1 MADLTSLY
9 KQRAALDAEIK
20 ATREAA
26 AKAGEIIVIDGKE
39 YDSTLDFEGSL
50 PNPAKTDYIPTY
62 RKDDNGDI
70 TDAGEITYGDLVGDF
85 AQEAT
90 AKVQEAINAG
100 NTAVQN
106 IESAETAALQAIGQT
121 DDAGARKAA
130 LDAINSAKTAALS
143 AIGQTDSEG
152 ARKAALDAIS
162 AARTAALSAIGDS
175 NTTGARGEAIAA
187 INELYDQIEAAIEQA
202 NTVIDQKVE
211 TATGAASAAAA
222 SASNASSSETNAA
235 SSASAAATSATNAAS
250 SESNAET
257 YKNQAQSA
265 KTDAESAK
273 ADAESA
279 KSAAETAK
287 TGAETAEGNAE
298 SSASEAASSATAAAG
313 SATNAATSET
323 NAANSEALAEKW
335 AENPEDSPV
344 EGTGDNAK
352 FSAKHWAAKAQA
364 NSNVPMATDTTAGKV
379 YISNTAEIS
388 DGEANL
394 ANKTV
399 SKQALSA
406 ALNNITNNMA
416 LPTPIIWAKFIE
428 GDDEVQMDI
437 NNDYSGY
444 GNVVVRYATNAE
456 PTASSP
462 EATFPMSGSGND
474 VYYFAAFPGTGS
486 TNKKSA
492 NAVIDMAD
500 FKVATPTYTFDDAT
514 DTISF
519 VCSTYGAT
527 MRLTTNGTEPSATNG
542 ELYTAPIS
550 LTAVT
555 SFKVKGIRDGFALS
569 DTLSVTINKVA
580 TPTFT
585 FSKEAET
592 VAITCSTADA
602 IIKYT
607 TDGSIPS
614 ETHGT
619 TYVGAI
625 PVTDTTTFQIK
636 AFKAGWIDSEQVTGK
651 AVFAQIIAV
660 RRPITMT
667 GTAWTRLTPET
678 DPLSVVTET
687 ITVEPTGEITG
698 TRTGQSVFDAYA
710 PWQTK
715 MRNFE
720 NDGTPGAWQDEA
732 GFTLTDKDVMVYF
745 PKCWIKLTVDTNYIT
760 KYISTDEYDGF
771 VYAPWSEE
779 YLARYETSN
788 NNQSRSGKTVQASQS
803 IVTMRTNA
811 RAKGAGWQLYD
822 LPAWHAMQWLFVVEY
837 KDYDCQTLIG
847 KGISSG
853 SAQTTGK
860 TDSMQ
865 FHTGRVAGTDGNT
878 AVQYRYI
885 ENPWGNYWE
894 WLDGYNEISRVPYVC
909 WDRDNYQSDVT
920 TGYTKIYDGWSSNI
934 YGQGIKS
941 TIINEDMPW
950 CDGIPKEKGGSDT
963 TYIPDYMDVGNSG
976 NHVARVSGDWNY
988 GSSCGL
994 WCFNAYSTSGDTYGD
1009 TGSRLSYK
1017 EPSAA

>member
-1 MADLTSLY
+1 MAELPVSGLFN
-9 KQRAALDAEIK
+9 LDEM
-20 ATREAA
+20 
-26 AKAGEIIVIDGKE
+26 
-39 YDSTLDFEGSL
+39 
-50 PNPAKTDYIPTY
+50 KTPDNTDVLLAIHL
-62 RKDDNGDI
+62 DDNGQPDEEGSGYYTVALLI
-70 TDAGEITYGDLVGDF
+70 QTLGKVATDA
-85 AQEAT
+85 EAGAVT
-90 AKVQEAINAG
+90 AKKAAELAQSKCEEALAAIGTSDTTGLRGQAITAIQNAL
-100 NTAVQN
+100 T
-106 IESAETAALQAIGQT
+106 SALQSIGRNDNEGARQAALQAIATALQNALNAIGQSDT
-121 DDAGARKAA
+121 AGARGAAITSIAEKLAAA
-130 LDAINSAKTAALS
+130 LLSISNAATSAN
-143 AIGQTDSEG
+143 Q
-152 ARKAALDAIS
+152 
-162 AARTAALSAIGDS
+162 
-175 NTTGARGEAIAA
+175 
-187 INELYDQIEAAIEQA
+187 
-202 NTVIDQKVE
+202 VIDQKVT
-211 TATGAASAAAA
+211 TATEQAGIATTKAGEASD
-222 SASNASSSETNAA
+222 SAE
-235 SSASAAATSATNAAS
+235 
-250 SESNAET
+250 
-257 YKNQAQSA
+257 
-265 KTDAESAK
+265 
-273 ADAESA
+273 
-279 KSAAETAK
+279 
-287 TGAETAEGNAE
+287 
-298 SSASEAASSATAAAG
+298 
-313 SATNAATSET
+313 
-323 NAANSEALAEKW
+323 LAEKW
-335 AENPEDSPV
+335 AEEEPGVPV
-344 EGTGDNAK
+344 EGTGEEAK
-352 FSAKHWAAKAQA
+352 YSAKHWAHQA
-364 NSNVPMATDTTAGKV
+364 EAAADIPLASGSTSGKV
-379 YISNTAEIS
+379 YLSDTLDPVDNEPDPNHTAISKPAIRQI
-388 DGEANL
+388 
-394 ANKTV
+394 V
-399 SKQALSA
+399 Q
-406 ALNNITNNMA
+406 NINDSIA
-416 LPTPIIWAKFIE
+416 LPIPIIETKFIE
-428 GDDEVQMDI
+428 GSDEVQMTLQ
-437 NNDYSGY
+437 NNYTGFSS
-444 GNVVVRYATNAE
+444 VVIRYKTGGDPSE
-456 PTASSP
+456 TDP
-462 EATFPMSGSGND
+462 EASFPITGSGND
-474 VYYFAAFPGTGS
+474 VYYFRAFPGEGA
-486 TNKKSA
+486 TNKPSPS
-492 NAVIDMAD
+492 AVINMAD
-500 FKVATPTYTFDDAT
+500 YKVATPTYSFDDAT

-519 VCSTYGAT
+519 ACSTYGAT

-542 ELYTAPIS
+542 ELYTAAIK
-550 LTAVT
+550 LTNAT
-555 SFKVKGIRDGFALS
+555 SFKVKGIKDGLALS
-569 DTLSVTINKVA
+569 DTLSVTISKVA
-580 TPTFT
+580 TPVFT

-614 ETHGT
+614 ETNGT

-636 AFKAGWIDSEQVTGK
+636 AFKTGWIDSEQVTGK

-710 PWQTK
+710 PWQTR

-720 NDGTPGAWQDEA
+720 SDGTPGAWQDEE

-788 NNQSRSGKTVQASQS
+788 NNQSRSGKTVQVSQS

-822 LPAWHAMQWLFVVEY
+822 LPVWHAMQWLFVVEY

-847 KGISSG
+847 KGISNT
-853 SAQTTGK
+853 SAKHQTGE
-860 TDSMQ
+860 TDAMEY
-865 FHTGRVAGTDGNT
+865 HTGRVAGTDGNT

-885 ENPWGNYWE
+885 ENPWGNVWE

-976 NHVARVSGDWNY
+976 NHVACVSGRWNV
-988 GSSCGL
+988 GSYCGL
-994 WCFNAYSTSGDTYGD
+994 WYFGATYDSSFTYGYI
-1009 TGSRLSYK
+1009 GSRLSYK

>member
-1 MADLTSLY
+1 MHSECAISEGMAELPVSGLFN
-9 KQRAALDAEIK
+9 LDEM
-20 ATREAA
+20 
-26 AKAGEIIVIDGKE
+26 
-39 YDSTLDFEGSL
+39 
-50 PNPAKTDYIPTY
+50 KTPDNTDVLLAIHL
-62 RKDDNGDI
+62 DDNGQPDEEGSGYYTVALLI
-70 TDAGEITYGDLVGDF
+70 QTLGKVATDA
-85 AQEAT
+85 EAGAVT
-90 AKVQEAINAG
+90 AKQAAELAQSKCEEALAAIGTSDTTGLRGQAITAIQNAL
-100 NTAVQN
+100 T
-106 IESAETAALQAIGQT
+106 SALQSIGRNDNEGARQAALQAIATALQNALNAIGQSDT
-121 DDAGARKAA
+121 AGARGAAITSIAEKLAAA
-130 LDAINSAKTAALS
+130 LLSISNAATSAN
-143 AIGQTDSEG
+143 Q
-152 ARKAALDAIS
+152 
-162 AARTAALSAIGDS
+162 
-175 NTTGARGEAIAA
+175 
-187 INELYDQIEAAIEQA
+187 
-202 NTVIDQKVE
+202 VIDQKV
-211 TATGAASAAAA
+211 T
-222 SASNASSSETNAA
+222 
-235 SSASAAATSATNAAS
+235 AATEQAGIATTKAGEASDSA
-250 SESNAET
+250 
-257 YKNQAQSA
+257 
-265 KTDAESAK
+265 D
-273 ADAESA
+273 
-279 KSAAETAK
+279 
-287 TGAETAEGNAE
+287 
-298 SSASEAASSATAAAG
+298 
-313 SATNAATSET
+313 
-323 NAANSEALAEKW
+323 LAEKW
-335 AENPEDSPV
+335 AEEEPGVPV
-344 EGTGDNAK
+344 EGAGEEAK
-352 FSAKHWAAKAQA
+352 YSAKHWAHQA
-364 NSNVPMATDTTAGKV
+364 EAAADIPLASGSTSGKV
-379 YISNTAEIS
+379 YLSDTLDPVDNEPDPNHTAISKPAIRQI
-388 DGEANL
+388 
-394 ANKTV
+394 V
-399 SKQALSA
+399 Q
-406 ALNNITNNMA
+406 NINDSIA
-416 LPTPIIWAKFIE
+416 LPIPIIETKFIE
-428 GDDEVQMDI
+428 GSDEVQMTLQ
-437 NNDYSGY
+437 NNYTGFSS
-444 GNVVVRYATNAE
+444 VVIRYKTGGDPSEAD
-456 PTASSP
+456 P
-462 EATFPMSGSGND
+462 EASFPITGSGND
-474 VYYFAAFPGTGS
+474 VYYFRAFPGEGA
-486 TNKKSA
+486 TNKPSPS
-492 NAVIDMAD
+492 AVINMAD
-500 FKVATPTYTFDDAT
+500 YKVATPTYTFDDAT

-519 VCSTYGAT
+519 ACSTYGAT

-542 ELYTAPIS
+542 ELYTAAIK
-550 LTAVT
+550 LTNAT
-555 SFKVKGIRDGFALS
+555 SFKVKGIKDGLALS
-569 DTLSVTINKVA
+569 DTLSVSISKVA
-580 TPTFT
+580 TPVFT

-636 AFKAGWIDSEQVTGK
+636 AFKTGWIDSEQVTGK

-720 NDGTPGAWQDEA
+720 SDGTPGAWQDEA

-788 NNQSRSGKTVQASQS
+788 NNQSRSGKSVQASQS

-894 WLDGYNEISRVPYVC
+894 WLDGYNEIGRVPYVC

-963 TYIPDYMDVGNSG
+963 TYIPDYMDVGNNG
-976 NHVARVSGDWNY
+976 NRVAFVSGYWND
-988 GSSCGL
+988 GSRCGL
-994 WCFNAYSTSGDTYGD
+994 WCFCAANYSSDASSYV
-1009 TGSRLSYK
+1009 GSRLSYK

>member
-1 MADLTSLY
+1 MSKPTI
-9 KQRAALDAEIK
+9 KQI
-20 ATREAA
+20 
-26 AKAGEIIVIDGKE
+26 
-39 YDSTLDFEGSL
+39 
-50 PNPAKTDYIPTY
+50 
-62 RKDDNGDI
+62 
-70 TDAGEITYGDLVGDF
+70 
-85 AQEAT
+85 
-90 AKVQEAINAG
+90 
-100 NTAVQN
+100 VQN
-106 IESAETAALQAIGQT
+106 I
-121 DDAGARKAA
+121 
-130 LDAINSAKTAALS
+130 N
-143 AIGQTDSEG
+143 DS
-152 ARKAALDAIS
+152 I
-162 AARTAALSAIGDS
+162 
-175 NTTGARGEAIAA
+175 
-187 INELYDQIEAAIEQA
+187 
-202 NTVIDQKVE
+202 
-211 TATGAASAAAA
+211 
-222 SASNASSSETNAA
+222 
-235 SSASAAATSATNAAS
+235 
-250 SESNAET
+250 
-257 YKNQAQSA
+257 
-265 KTDAESAK
+265 
-273 ADAESA
+273 
-279 KSAAETAK
+279 
-287 TGAETAEGNAE
+287 
-298 SSASEAASSATAAAG
+298 
-313 SATNAATSET
+313 
-323 NAANSEALAEKW
+323 
-335 AENPEDSPV
+335 
-344 EGTGDNAK
+344 
-352 FSAKHWAAKAQA
+352 
-364 NSNVPMATDTTAGKV
+364 
-379 YISNTAEIS
+379 
-388 DGEANL
+388 
-394 ANKTV
+394 
-399 SKQALSA
+399 
-406 ALNNITNNMA
+406 A
-416 LPTPIIWAKFIE
+416 LPIPIIETKFIE
-428 GDDEVQMDI
+428 GSDEVQMTLQ
-437 NNDYSGY
+437 NNYTGFSS
-444 GNVVVRYATNAE
+444 VVIRYKTGGDPSEAD
-456 PTASSP
+456 P
-462 EATFPMSGSGND
+462 EASFPITGSGND
-474 VYYFAAFPGTGS
+474 IYYFRAFPGEGA
-486 TNKKSA
+486 TNKPSPS
-492 NAVIDMAD
+492 AVINMAD
-500 FKVATPTYTFDDAT
+500 YKVATPTYSFDDAT

-519 VCSTYGAT
+519 ACSTYGAT

-542 ELYTAPIS
+542 ELYTAAIK
-550 LTAVT
+550 LTNAT
-555 SFKVKGIRDGFALS
+555 SFKVKGIKDGLALS
-569 DTLSVTINKVA
+569 DTLSVTISKVA
-580 TPTFT
+580 TPVFA

-614 ETHGT
+614 ETNGT

-636 AFKAGWIDSEQVTGK
+636 AFKTGWIDSEQVTGK

-710 PWQTK
+710 PWQTR

-720 NDGTPGAWQDEA
+720 SDGTPGAWQDEE

-788 NNQSRSGKTVQASQS
+788 NNQSRSGKTVQVSQS

-822 LPAWHAMQWLFVVEY
+822 LPVWHAMQWLFVVEY

-847 KGISSG
+847 KGISNT
-853 SAQTTGK
+853 SAKHQTGE
-860 TDSMQ
+860 TDAMEY
-865 FHTGRVAGTDGNT
+865 HTGRVAGTDGNT

-885 ENPWGNYWE
+885 ENPWGNVWE

-976 NHVARVSGDWNY
+976 NHVALVSGLWNY

-994 WCFNAYSTSGDTYGD
+994 WSFSATGDSSSTSTNF
-1009 TGSRLSYK
+1009 GSRLSYK